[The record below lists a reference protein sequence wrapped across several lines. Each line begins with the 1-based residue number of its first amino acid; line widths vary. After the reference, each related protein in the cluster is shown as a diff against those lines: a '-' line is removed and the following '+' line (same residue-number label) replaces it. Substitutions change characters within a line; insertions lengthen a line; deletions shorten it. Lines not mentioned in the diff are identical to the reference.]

1 MESEMITEK
10 LRQSNCGDI
19 ASEYEAIIN
28 RIDNVDT
35 RKRLNILVEH
45 FFLWKLTNLEE
56 RLAELKKER
65 KLNGANQRS
74 VVVSEDQIRQR
85 SLMQDEIEKLHKINE
100 DLLLCNQEHMKEI
113 REIRE
118 ATMNKE
124 NRKITRLKE
133 LFEDES
139 ESIM

>member
-1 MESEMITEK
+1 MEPELITEK
-10 LRQSNCGDI
+10 LKQNNCGDI
-19 ASEYEAIIN
+19 ALEYEAIIN

-45 FFLWKLTNLEE
+45 FFLWKLTNLEK

-85 SLMQDEIEKLHKINE
+85 SLMQGEIEKLHNINE
-100 DLLLCNQEHMKEI
+100 DLLLWNQELMKEI

>member
-1 MESEMITEK
+1 MEPELITEK
-10 LRQSNCGDI
+10 LKQNNCGDI
-19 ASEYEAIIN
+19 ALEYEAIIN

-45 FFLWKLTNLEE
+45 FFLWKLTNLEK

-100 DLLLCNQEHMKEI
+100 DLLLWNQELMKEI